1 MRVLTFLLS
10 ILLVFC
16 GRVIAE
22 SSDVENMALGKS
34 VLLVPNPSYPET
46 TDAGDTAQLTDG
58 HFTKNPIWLE
68 KSSVGWV
75 YGFPKALLD
84 LGKIEPIQNITTY
97 VAGGGKAG
105 VKFPAE
111 ITFYVSDDNQSFHEV
126 ARLTPAGLKE
136 DGRTALTHAFTAEN
150 LKTRGR
156 YVLVS
161 VKPNGSMVFLDEIE
175 VRRGT
180 FDPREA
186 NFTAAAQDRD
196 TLVFEGLGMSKD
208 SYTRGHFPET
218 PHVAWSIPLAGGPI
232 KAILVNFADGMRDVV
247 EVAQRLDLD
256 YTPVPHWSYYRSS
269 PLQSLAV
276 ERITKALPDSRVMVV
291 GAVRW
296 QDFPEELLQKIKTR
310 VREGMGLVCVSNG
323 SGEWLDPI
331 RELFTEQPLP
341 GDQGVTDHVPMGLI
355 PGYHPPAGGA
365 PFRLSTFG
373 KGRVALVN
381 PSDFTRSARTMLPGF
396 ELADYVDDTNGPLEY
411 YFLAFNK
418 LILWAAQQEGPRR
431 LETITASPETLS
443 VKVSPGAA
451 PAKLEV
457 VARDTFFQPLDTQKT
472 EVPAGGGVFQFSM
485 PESTAGIHPVD
496 VWLRDAEGKILET
509 GSAFFTREGGA
520 RIAGITP
527 SKPFWMEG
535 EPVEGTIK
543 VSGASPDTML
553 RLSLFDTD
561 NRLVAPVQDIPAAGK
576 TQVPFHIPYASPQT
590 LAAKLFIEAREGTA
604 VTDRRM
610 ARLWVDVPP
619 KDDFAF
625 LGWYALNY
633 QPGAE
638 YCMRL
643 LRGLGVD
650 GYVSLATRQKA
661 ENGAYGNVPL
671 GPEDIAFVRPS
682 GEDVGVLTPSHEK
695 RTMEKLGRLAEEWRP
710 FGVIHW
716 SLGDEQTLGR
726 EDTAPGPEL
735 LAEFQKNLQQQFH
748 TIENLNRAWN
758 TRYNAW
764 DKIAPPK
771 LAEVKSGASLPAWIA
786 FRRFMESRFADYHAK
801 ARAIITERIPRA
813 MVGLSGTQEPDS
825 FNGHDWW
832 KLTGAVNHLSGYV
845 GVQAALQRS
854 FVRPGTFS
862 TTFLGYDYTDQDE
875 QAARGRPWELL
886 FNGAGGINYYTLV
899 ADSMNCP
906 LILSDLSMTKKG
918 AWFFEELEVL
928 KCGIGKLFMEAK
940 YANDG
945 IAIHYS
951 PASLHAATAAGLFQL
966 KDARRNF
973 WINVACLA
981 DILRD
986 SHYQFDFLHEDQMT
1000 RGDLAK
1006 YKVLFLPWSSAISEG
1021 EARAIRQFVE
1031 NGGTVIADSFCGI
1044 RDGNSVAR
1052 PMLDDLFGLRQP
1064 LAPPTPAPG
1073 AMEITAGPMA
1083 TGEAI
1088 PVTKGVRGLQ
1098 LHGGEA
1104 LATVGG
1110 EPALIVHRVGKG
1122 RAIFL
1127 NAGFSGYAW
1136 KIAGGMA
1143 GEIQIGGE
1151 SASDAVVAV
1160 QGFFHKLLA
1169 EAGVSSPVQVS
1180 AENGNSSKV
1189 RLARFALGGA
1199 TLLGVLRASGSGPV
1213 NAADPLPTRISF
1225 PEAQVY
1231 DSRAGEYLGKTNSI
1245 TPQLLRGVAKAYAL
1259 LPYKVDA
1266 VTLRP
1271 RQPVLQPGQA
1281 GVFQFGVEAAGAPVG
1296 THVFH
1301 VTAQDPTG
1309 RTRPEYAG
1317 NYRAE
1322 NGEKEFSIPFAF
1334 NDPLGEWKITA
1345 TDVATGLSS
1354 VATITLED
1362 KK

>member
-1 MRVLTFLLS
+1 MRTLIS
-10 ILLVFC
+10 LLVVLLALC
-16 GRVIAE
+16 GGGAAE
-22 SSDVENMALGKS
+22 SPNAENMALGKP

-46 TDAGDTAQLTDG
+46 TDAGDAAQLTDG
-58 HFTKNPIWLE
+58 RFTENPIWFK

-75 YGFPKALLD
+75 YAFPRAVID
-84 LGKIEPIQNITTY
+84 LGKIEPIQSIAAY
-97 VAGGGKAG
+97 AAGGGKAG

-111 ITFYVSDDNQSFHEV
+111 ITFYVSDDNRSFHEV

-136 DGRTALTHAFTAEN
+136 DGRTAVTHAFSAEN

-161 VKPNGSMVFLDEIE
+161 AKANGSMVFWDEIE
-175 VRRGT
+175 VRRGA

-186 NFTAAAQDRD
+186 NFTTVVQDRD
-196 TLVFEGLGMSKD
+196 TLVFEGLEMRKD

-218 PHVAWSIPLAGGPI
+218 PHVAWSIPLAGGSV
-232 KAILVNFADGMRDVV
+232 KAILMNFADGMRDVV

-256 YTPVPHWSYYRSS
+256 YTPVPHWSYYRPS

-296 QDFPEELLQKIKTR
+296 QDFPEELLQKIKMR

-323 SGEWLDPI
+323 NDEWLNPI
-331 RELFTEQPLP
+331 RELFTEKPLP
-341 GDQGVTDHVPMGLI
+341 GDQGVTDHVPMNLI
-355 PGYHPPAGGA
+355 PGYHPPAGDSH
-365 PFRLSTFG
+365 FRLSIFG

-381 PSDFTRSARTMLPGF
+381 PSHFTRPAHTILPRF

-418 LILWAAQQEGPRR
+418 LILWAAQREGARR
-431 LETITASPETLS
+431 LETITASPEILS

-457 VARDTFFQPLDTQKT
+457 VTRDTFFQPLGTQKT
-472 EVPAGGGVFQFSM
+472 EVPAHGGVFQFPM
-485 PESTAGIHPVD
+485 PESTVGVHPVD
-496 VWLRDAEGKILET
+496 VWLRDADGKILET
-509 GSAFFTREGGA
+509 GSTSFTKKGGA
-520 RIAGITP
+520 RITGIAP
-527 SKPFWMEG
+527 SKPLWMEG
-535 EPVEGTIK
+535 KPVEGTIQ
-543 VSGASPDTML
+543 VAEASPDTML

-561 NRLVAPVQDIPAAGK
+561 NRLVAPVQDISTAGK
-576 TQVPFHIPYASPQT
+576 TQVPFHIPYKSPQT
-590 LAAKLFIEAREGTA
+590 LAAKLFVEIREGDT
-604 VTDRRM
+604 VRDRRM
-610 ARLWVDVPP
+610 IRLWVDVPP
-619 KDDFAF
+619 KDDFTF
-625 LGWYALNY
+625 LGWYALTY

-643 LRGLGVD
+643 LRSLGVD
-650 GYVSLATRQKA
+650 GYVSLATRQRA

-682 GEDVGVLTPSHEK
+682 GEDVGVLTPPHEK
-695 RTMEKLGRLAEEWRP
+695 RTMEKLGRLAKEWRP

-748 TIENLNRAWN
+748 TIENLNHAWN
-758 TRYNAW
+758 TRYDAW
-764 DKIAPPK
+764 DKIVPPK
-771 LAEVKSGASLPAWIA
+771 LAEVKSGASLPTWIA

-813 MVGLSGTQEPDS
+813 VVGLSGTQEPDS

-832 KLTGAVNHLSGYV
+832 KLTGAVNHISGYV
-845 GVQAALQRS
+845 GVQPALQRS
-854 FVRPGTFS
+854 FARPGTFS

-875 QAARGRPWELL
+875 QAARGRPWDLL
-886 FNGAGGINYYTLV
+886 FNGANGINYYTLV

-928 KCGIGKLFMEAK
+928 KRGIGKLFMEAK

-951 PASLHAATAAGLFQL
+951 PTSLHVATASGLFQL

-973 WINVACLA
+973 WINVACLT

-986 SHYQFDFLHEDQMT
+986 SHYQFDFLHEDQMA

-1021 EARAIRQFVE
+1021 EAHAIRQFVE
-1031 NGGTVIADSFCGI
+1031 SGGTVIADSFCGI
-1044 RDGNSVAR
+1044 RDGNGVEH
-1052 PMLDDLFGLRQP
+1052 PMLDDLFGIRQP
-1064 LAPPTPAPG
+1064 LTPPTPAPG
-1073 AMEITAGPMA
+1073 AIEITAGPMA
-1083 TGEAI
+1083 TGEII

-1104 LATVGG
+1104 CATVGG
-1110 EPALIVHRVGKG
+1110 EPALIVHRIGKG
-1122 RAIFL
+1122 RTIFL
-1127 NAGFSGYAW
+1127 NAGFSDYAW

-1151 SASDAVVAV
+1151 SATDALASV
-1160 QGFFHKLLA
+1160 QGFFRKLLA
-1169 EAGVSSPVQVS
+1169 EAGVASPIKITADYEKAS
-1180 AENGNSSKV
+1180 EV
-1189 RLARFALGGA
+1189 RLSRFALEDI
-1199 TLLGVLRASGSGPV
+1199 TLLGVLRSLGFGPV
-1213 NAADPLPTRISF
+1213 NADDFLPTQLRF
-1225 PEAQVY
+1225 PAAHVY
-1231 DSRAGEYLGKTNSI
+1231 DSRAGQYLGKTDSI
-1245 TPQLLRGVAKAYAL
+1245 AVSLLRGVAKAYAL

-1271 RQPVLQPGQA
+1271 LQPFIQPGQV
-1281 GVFQFGVEAAGAPVG
+1281 GVFQFGVKAAGAPMG

-1301 VTAQDPTG
+1301 VTAQDPSG

-1317 NYRAE
+1317 NHRAK
-1322 NGEKEFSIPFAF
+1322 NGERKFSIPFAF
-1334 NDPLGEWKITA
+1334 NDPLGEWRITA

-1354 VATITLED
+1354 VAAITLED